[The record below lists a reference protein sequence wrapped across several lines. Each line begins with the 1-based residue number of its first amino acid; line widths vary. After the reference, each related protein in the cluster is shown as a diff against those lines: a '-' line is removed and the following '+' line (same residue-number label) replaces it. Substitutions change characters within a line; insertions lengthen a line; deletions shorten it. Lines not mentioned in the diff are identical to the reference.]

1 MNLSSMRFK
10 SFVWPYNPRTYT
22 IRYERQVALHKTPFG
37 RYCLQNLGMTRRV
50 MEGEG
55 EFVGKDA
62 YERFKTL
69 ATVFYDETP
78 GVLIHPVWQS
88 SKAYFTQLYLTQE
101 PQEDYVHYG
110 FCFWEC
116 FEEDTG
122 AALRPVEQ
130 AGAQD
135 SAPQWEQK
143 PQTRF
148 HSVLSGESLW
158 KIAGIYG
165 LRLEQ
170 LLQLNPQI
178 KNPNLIHPGEQV
190 RVA

>member
-1 MNLSSMRFK
+1 M
-10 SFVWPYNPRTYT
+10 
-22 IRYERQVALHKTPFG
+22 ALHKTPFG

-50 MEGEG
+50 MQGEG

-62 YERFKTL
+62 YERFKAL

-78 GVLIHPVWQS
+78 GVLSHPVWQS
-88 SKAYFTQLYLTQE
+88 SKAYFTELLLTQE
-101 PQEDYVHYG
+101 PQEDYVRYR

-116 FEEDTG
+116 FEEDLG
-122 AALRPVEQ
+122 NALRPVEQ
-130 AGAQD
+130 PGAAAA
-135 SAPQWEQK
+135 APQWEQK
-143 PQTRF
+143 QEARY
-148 HSVLSGESLW
+148 HSVTSGDSLW
-158 KIAGIYG
+158 KIAKAYG
-165 LRLEQ
+165 LGLSQ